1 MEHME
6 KIEQVRH
13 RIEKSKGCYMDRK
26 IPEGGIECMKAAIC
40 RTRQEKKRLRNR
52 QNIHRGIWMILAAV
66 LTFVAAN
73 YSAAEEG
80 VLQKLPVVGWFFEAI
95 TVLEEDVTVSV
106 PDSRISVYQNG

>member
-1 MEHME
+1 
-6 KIEQVRH
+6 
-13 RIEKSKGCYMDRK
+13 
-26 IPEGGIECMKAAIC
+26 
-40 RTRQEKKRLRNR
+40 
-52 QNIHRGIWMILAAV
+52 MILAAV
-66 LTFVAAN
+66 LIFVAAN